1 MSLVVSTPTLHIAI
15 PSSRNPITLQNIG
28 NHLHR
33 SSHDRST
40 TPALSHAQSPDHNAN
55 DDDDDSWSDLDFEG
69 TAPGDG
75 VSGHSDVTNETAAR
89 VRKSLQRDLENKLAE
104 GS

>member
-1 MSLVVSTPTLHIAI
+1 MIA
-15 PSSRNPITLQNIG
+15 QNIG

-40 TPALSHAQSPDHNAN
+40 TPALSHTQSPDHNAN
-55 DDDDDSWSDLDFEG
+55 DDDDDSWSDLDSEG

-75 VSGHSDVTNETAAR
+75 VSGHSDVTNETAAP